1 MHYANNATECDGKEV
16 EYLNLLTASKG
27 AFVCASLTCV
37 GLGIVL
43 APIRPSKRPIGNLV
57 DEIMDGLGGGMV
69 ASFGFLALGQWCL
82 PDGTPLFESAAAL
95 GLVAAVL
102 TYHWRRQ
109 FRLAGDTDLFSQT
122 NRRLMTANWCL
133 IPVAMALVTYTTL
146 FA

>member
-1 MHYANNATECDGKEV
+1 MHYASNGTGYDGKEV
-16 EYLNLLTASKG
+16 EYLNLLTTSNG
-27 AFVCASLTCV
+27 AFVCASMTCV

-43 APIRPSKRPIGNLV
+43 APIRPSKRPIGTLL
-57 DEIMDGLGGGMV
+57 DEVMDGFGGGIV

-82 PDGTPLFESAAAL
+82 PDGTPLLESAAAL
-95 GLVAAVL
+95 GLVGAVL

-109 FRLAGDTDLFSQT
+109 FRLAGYTDLFSRA

-133 IPVAMALVTYTTL
+133 IPVAMALMTYTTL